1 MNNSLSIGI
10 MFFRQ
15 RAKQVIKEMISF
27 DPIHLMGAFF
37 NPKTRRMAFLTAK
50 QREECIEYVKQEMLI
65 FDVHQKVPS
74 PSHTKQIRLARN
86 TSSSYMTDFYLI
98 TEKDDVDGQGSSKT
112 SSHEMEIDLYLKHGS
127 DKATTINSEQEVE
140 EYNPLSFWKMKQA
153 SYPVLAKVA
162 ARILAVP
169 ATSGAVERE
178 FSFTGNVITP
188 KRSRLSPDTVNDIVF
203 NHSYGI
209 HRKRFGEPS
218 DCELIEL

>member
-1 MNNSLSIGI
+1 

-27 DPIHLMGAFF
+27 DFIHLMGTFF
-37 NPKTRRMAFLTAK
+37 NPKTRKMTFLTAK

-65 FDVHQKVPS
+65 FDVDQQVPS
-74 PSHTKQIRLARN
+74 PSHRKQIRLARN
-86 TSSSYMTDFYLI
+86 TSSSYMTDFYLVH
-98 TEKDDVDGQGSSKT
+98 EKDDADGQGASKT

-127 DKATTINSEQEVE
+127 NKATIVNSEEEAE
-140 EYNPLSFWKMKQA
+140 EYNPLSFWKTKQA

-162 ARILAVP
+162 ARILATP

-178 FSFTGNVITP
+178 FSFTGNVITQ

-203 NHSYGI
+203 NHSYGLYK
-209 HRKRFGEPS
+209 KRFGEPS
-218 DCELIEL
+218 GWELIEL